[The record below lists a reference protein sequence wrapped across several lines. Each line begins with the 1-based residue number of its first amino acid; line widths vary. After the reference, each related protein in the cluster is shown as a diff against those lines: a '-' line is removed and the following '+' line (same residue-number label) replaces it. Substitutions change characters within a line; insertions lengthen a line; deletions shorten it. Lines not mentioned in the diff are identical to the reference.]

1 MIPTREQAWDLLCEY
16 NEGEFHRLHA
26 RIVGDVMRYFAV
38 ELGYDDEADFW
49 QTVGILH
56 DLDFEQYPDQH
67 CTKEAEIL
75 REKGYTSTCI
85 GFEGNASGRGY
96 DKYLGF
102 AGWGPDHDD
111 GRAHKAQNLNDVAIP
126 ELERL
131 AKQDQPFFLFMRHM
145 DPHSPYLAPKPFQD
159 IFFQGDAFDPNDK
172 RMQKVYDFKPF
183 GDYIGSWVPKGCTNP
198 DYVIAQYDAAVAY
211 MDACIQQILEKLA
224 ALGLEEDTIVIFT
237 SDHGEM
243 LGDHCMLRKS
253 QPYEG
258 SAHVPLLL
266 WDPGGHLGL
275 PRGGRC
281 TALAELRDVMPT
293 LLAIAGVPIPGCVD
307 GKPLLDAARAGVPVR
322 QSLHGEHTA
331 QSGPPHSAH
340 YLLEGEYKYIWYSHT
355 GREQLF
361 NLAADP
367 RELRDLAGEAACA
380 QTLARLRGLLAR
392 ELEGREE
399 GYSDGTRLIAGRP
412 PVTVLRHPKL

>member
-1 MIPTREQAWDLLCEY
+1 MVL
-16 NEGEFHRLHA
+16 
-26 RIVGDVMRYFAV
+26 
-38 ELGYDDEADFW
+38 
-49 QTVGILH
+49 
-56 DLDFEQYPDQH
+56 
-67 CTKEAEIL
+67 
-75 REKGYTSTCI
+75 
-85 GFEGNASGRGY
+85 
-96 DKYLGF
+96 
-102 AGWGPDHDD
+102 
-111 GRAHKAQNLNDVAIP
+111 
-126 ELERL
+126 
-131 AKQDQPFFLFMRHM
+131 
-145 DPHSPYLAPKPFQD
+145 
-159 IFFQGDAFDPNDK
+159 
-172 RMQKVYDFKPF
+172 
-183 GDYIGSWVPKGCTNP
+183 
-198 DYVIAQYDAAVAY
+198 
-211 MDACIQQILEKLA
+211 
-224 ALGLEEDTIVIFT
+224 FT